1 MHTKF
6 TLILLASFIACSLQ
20 SQTPSFAAASQ
31 NSFGEILYNH
41 PGSVL
46 TSGSVTRNSPGFLMA
61 GYVAGQTSGFFID
74 RTGPGGTVSVSNPAE
89 FQRQYTIL
97 TGINCQS
104 MGNVQTACNGITA
117 IETFVPANPQNGT
130 PALGYAVA
138 GSVSN
143 GCFLSFL
150 SSNGTPVNSY
160 FINFALIQGVPQ
172 IANVSKPL
180 LLEAST
186 NSGINEYF
194 LCGTYDFVLPLLNI
208 PISVFYA
215 HRLNAQGMI
224 LWSREYLCVLGG
236 YMQANDMLESP
247 YTQNLVVVGKTGNAA
262 LMVELDT
269 GTGGSFVAT
278 ANVYT
283 ARNYP
288 CAFSSI
294 TRSDIQSGTGAGYVI
309 GGENRNLLSA
319 GGLWFL
325 KMSANGNVTWNT
337 LVRPSS
343 DSKAMDVTDVI
354 ERRNWNNTYE
364 YYGVTTSTA
373 GAMVI
378 KLNQG
383 GVPVPL
389 PQSSEFIYN
398 SGSQGNASTGKRL
411 SFSDFT
417 GVDEGL
423 HIFGNDKISSTNSHY
438 KIQAY
443 FSGHAG
449 CNTPVQVNSF
459 VRPEV
464 FREEVALIDLN
475 LPLSHCAGITITS
488 NHANTYQ
495 PVCGPVPFMVPPATN
510 NRQAQPLGIQQP
522 REGGL
527 SWAVYPNP
535 VKDKTRITID
545 GGIVAK
551 VSLYNS
557 LGQLIHSEETSGQ
570 QSYVEL
576 DFAAMD
582 LQNGVYFVNCSA
594 NGETRQEK
602 VVYVKL

>member
-6 TLILLASFIACSLQ
+6 TLILLASSFVCSLK
-20 SQTPSFAAASQ
+20 SQTPSFALASQ
-31 NSFGEILYNH
+31 NSFGEAHYNH

-61 GYVAGQTSGFFID
+61 GYVAGQTTGFFID
-74 RTGPGGTVSVSNPAE
+74 RTGPGGTVSVTNPAE

-97 TGINCQS
+97 TGVNCQS
-104 MGNVQTACNGITA
+104 MGNVQTACTGVTA
-117 IETFVPANPQNGT
+117 IETAVPANAQNGT
-130 PALGYAVA
+130 PALNYAVA
-138 GSVSN
+138 GSVAN

-160 FINFALIQGVPQ
+160 FINFALIQGVPL
-172 IANVSKPL
+172 ISNVSKPL

-186 NSGINEYF
+186 NSGVNEYF
-194 LCGTYDFVLPLLNI
+194 LCGTYDFALPLLNL

-236 YMQANDMLESP
+236 YMQARDMLESP
-247 YTQNLVVVGKTGNAA
+247 YTQNLVVVGKTGNSA
-262 LMVELDT
+262 LMVELDA
-269 GTGGSFVAT
+269 GTGGNFIAT

-309 GGENRNLLSA
+309 GGENRNLQSA

-325 KMSANGNVTWNT
+325 KMSPAGNVTWNT
-337 LVRPSS
+337 LVRPTS
-343 DSKAMDVTDVI
+343 DSKAMDITEVI
-354 ERRNWNNTYE
+354 ERRNWNNAYE

-383 GVPVPL
+383 GLPVP
-389 PQSSEFIYN
+389 PQGNEFVYN
-398 SGSQGNASTGKRL
+398 SGSPGNASTGRCL

-423 HIFGNDKISSTNSHY
+423 HIFGNDKANGINSHY

-449 CNTPVQVNSF
+449 CNSPLQVASF
-459 VRPEV
+459 ERPEV

-475 LPLSHCAGITITS
+475 LPLSHCAGITINST
-488 NHANTYQ
+488 HANAYN
-495 PVCGPVPFMVPPATN
+495 PVCGPVPFILPPATN
-510 NRQAQPLGIQQP
+510 ARQAQALGVQKP
-522 REGGL
+522 GEGNL

-535 VKDKTRITID
+535 VKDKTRISIEED
-545 GGIVAK
+545 VVAK
-551 VSLYNS
+551 ISLFNS
-557 LGQLIHSEETSGQ
+557 LGQLIHTEETSGQ
-570 QSYVEL
+570 QNSVEL
-576 DFAAMD
+576 DFVAMN
-582 LQNGVYFVNCSA
+582 LTTGVYFIKCDA
-594 NGETRQEK
+594 NGESRQEK
-602 VVYVKL
+602 VVYVKQ